1 MESKIE
7 NLIKE
12 HLQSDVLE
20 VQMSGNHCSITVVSG
35 EFEGL
40 MPVKRQQKVYQCL
53 NDLITSGEI
62 HAVNIKALTPQQ
74 WQATLSS

>member
-7 NLIKE
+7 DLIKE

-20 VQMSGNHCSITVVSG
+20 VQMAGNHCSITVVSA

-40 MPVKRQQKVYQCL
+40 MPVKRQQKIYQCL
-53 NDLITSGEI
+53 NGLITSGEI
-62 HAVNIKALTPQQ
+62 HAVNIKAMTPQQ
-74 WQATLSS
+74 WQATLAS